1 MMKDI
6 VHAENVLDHLEAFG
20 HHAHQLNLPALH
32 SCLLEHENRLSKLL
46 TEAHDWGEKR
56 AQARFRLK
64 ALEKKASDFYS
75 HVGFQLPYVLS
86 EAQCIPLCTGRHLNV
101 INRLRYRGRAL
112 AKIQQPGDASAVL
125 AADHQRF
132 LAAYDG
138 AVDDFLR
145 AAGEFQH
152 AQRCA
157 LQESQQ
163 IREIL
168 VQAKAQLLE
177 ACSLG
182 DESYKSIKKR
192 VVRTKRA
199 LGLGALQKLPTSVG
213 PIYGFE

>member
-6 VHAENVLDHLEAFG
+6 IHAENVLEHLEAFG
-20 HHAHQLNLPALH
+20 HHAHQFNLPALQ
-32 SCLLEHENRLSKLL
+32 SCLLAHEERLSKLL
-46 TEAHDWGEKR
+46 AQVHDWEDKR

-64 ALEKKASDFYS
+64 ALEKKAHDYYS
-75 HVGFQLPYVLS
+75 HVSFQLPYVLRETQLVS
-86 EAQCIPLCTGRHLNV
+86 LCTGRHLNV

-112 AKIQQPGDASAVL
+112 AKIQTPGDACAVL
-125 AADHQRF
+125 AADHQGF
-132 LAAYDG
+132 LADYDG
-138 AVDDFLR
+138 AVDDFLS

-157 LQESQQ
+157 LQESQE

-168 VQAKAQLLE
+168 VQAKAQLLA
-177 ACSLG
+177 ACTLG

-199 LGLGALQKLPTSVG
+199 LGVGSGKSRQRPVGLILGL
-213 PIYGFE
+213 E